1 MCKNQYSI
9 DDTQKF
15 RSMLP
20 SIAPLQD
27 DEEDVSY
34 DVGSLFT
41 NVPTEETIN
50 HIIEQMYVR
59 KKLMPICSKLIFRGL
74 LLKLARACTFKYKN
88 RFLNQVHGCTMGG
101 PLSVTSSDIYM
112 VKMENNTAISSKTI
126 EGL

>member
-1 MCKNQYSI
+1 
-9 DDTQKF
+9 
-15 RSMLP
+15 MLP

-41 NVPTEETIN
+41 EETIN
-50 HIIEQMYVR
+50 HIIEQIYVQ
-59 KKLMPICSKLIFRGL
+59 KKLIPICSKLIFRGL
-74 LLKLARACTFKYKN
+74 LLKLATQCIFKFKN
-88 RFLNQVHGCTMGG
+88 RFLNQMHGCTMGG

-112 VKMENNTAISSKTI
+112 VRMENNTAISSKTI